1 MKNKKKN
8 PKLLVSLFTYYITFV
23 LILAGI
29 FVITYLY
36 LGIKISKSIESA
48 NSMPIINVIN
58 GEFTDYKDI
67 KNHDLES
74 IGAYIEV
81 LNRNKEVIYRNGEVP
96 EGLQDS
102 YSEEEFEDLISGT
115 VDKKYNFN
123 VICKSVMEDNGD
135 RSLVLIMIPKDRLSF
150 TFRLSGIPY
159 KVGKPLYKL
168 YITVIGMGIFLSVVS
183 IILYSIWTT
192 KRIKKPLEKIDKA
205 LGKVIDGDYDKKLTL
220 TGQKEFIVISDT
232 INYLIEKLKR
242 SKEENAKLEES
253 KTRML
258 MDLSHDIKTPITTI
272 RGFSAALYEGLIED
286 EDKKRRYYKTI
297 YNKSEHVGELVD
309 ELFEFVKLQN
319 TQNIL
324 QIEEVDICEFM
335 RQIVVNF
342 VDELEEKKFDFQVNI
357 PDDII
362 KLKIDCRLF
371 KRAISNLIQNAIKYN
386 PEETRLRVEIREF
399 KTYVVIEIADT
410 GIGIPDNIKD
420 NLFEAF
426 VRGDKS
432 RSSDGG
438 SGLGLAIASKIIE
451 NHGGSIEVFKGKG
464 EEKTVFYIKIYK

>member
-1 MKNKKKN
+1 MQSLKKVRQEC
-8 PKLLVSLFTYYITFV
+8 LW
-23 LILAGI
+23 
-29 FVITYLY
+29 
-36 LGIKISKSIESA
+36 
-48 NSMPIINVIN
+48 
-58 GEFTDYKDI
+58 
-67 KNHDLES
+67 
-74 IGAYIEV
+74 
-81 LNRNKEVIYRNGEVP
+81 
-96 EGLQDS
+96 
-102 YSEEEFEDLISGT
+102 
-115 VDKKYNFN
+115 
-123 VICKSVMEDNGD
+123 IC
-135 RSLVLIMIPKDRLSF
+135 L
-150 TFRLSGIPY
+150 
-159 KVGKPLYKL
+159 
-168 YITVIGMGIFLSVVS
+168 
-183 IILYSIWTT
+183 
-192 KRIKKPLEKIDKA
+192 
-205 LGKVIDGDYDKKLTL
+205 
-220 TGQKEFIVISDT
+220 
-232 INYLIEKLKR
+232 
-242 SKEENAKLEES
+242 
-253 KTRML
+253 
-258 MDLSHDIKTPITTI
+258 ITTI

-438 SGLGLAIASKIIE
+438 SGLGLAIASKIIQ
-451 NHGGSIEVFKGKG
+451 NHGGTIEVFKGKG

>member
-1 MKNKKKN
+1 MRSKKKN

-67 KNHDLES
+67 KDHDLES

-81 LNRNKEVIYRNGEVP
+81 LNRNKEVIYRSGEVP

-150 TFRLSGIPY
+150 TFRLLGIPY

-183 IILYSIWTT
+183 IILYSMWTT

-342 VDELEEKKFDFQVNI
+342 VDELEEKKFDLEVNI

-386 PEETRLRVEIREF
+386 PEKTRLRVEIREF

>member
-1 MKNKKKN
+1 
-8 PKLLVSLFTYYITFV
+8 
-23 LILAGI
+23 
-29 FVITYLY
+29 
-36 LGIKISKSIESA
+36 
-48 NSMPIINVIN
+48 MPIINVIN

-183 IILYSIWTT
+183 IILYSMWTT

-342 VDELEEKKFDFQVNI
+342 VDELEEKKFDLEVNI

-386 PEETRLRVEIREF
+386 PEKTRLRVEIREF

-438 SGLGLAIASKIIE
+438 SGLGLAIASKIIQ
-451 NHGGSIEVFKGKG
+451 NHGGTIEVFKGKG